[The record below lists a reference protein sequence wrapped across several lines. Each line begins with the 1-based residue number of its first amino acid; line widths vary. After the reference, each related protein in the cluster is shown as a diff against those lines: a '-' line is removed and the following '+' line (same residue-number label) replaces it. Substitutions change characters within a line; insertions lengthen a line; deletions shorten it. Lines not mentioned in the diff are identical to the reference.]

1 MYSYIIAIYK
11 PHSNPKSNIY
21 KRYTH
26 KRKESKHNTKDS
38 CQITKEENK
47 RREEFFFLK
56 KLKIELPYD
65 QEACSIYLKKTKT
78 LI

>member
-26 KRKESKHNTKDS
+26 KRKESEVTLKTIIKS
-38 CQITKEENK
+38 QERRAK
-47 RREEFFFLK
+47 RRK
-56 KLKIELPYD
+56 GKQTTKNTP
-65 QEACSIYLKKTKT
+65 KTIDKMVIST
-78 LI
+78 LLLLFGH